1 MLLPS
6 AFVCL
11 LCCRL
16 AQKRTLE
23 GNWAHLRM
31 LDTHHAAKLT
41 VCGSTKENSAEGNC
55 CIMLDI
61 RAEY

>member
-1 MLLPS
+1 
-6 AFVCL
+6 
-11 LCCRL
+11 
-16 AQKRTLE
+16 
-23 GNWAHLRM
+23 M